1 MSSMDK
7 KLLKEFAMKSR
18 VSLTAL
24 VTAKLHAEHVT
35 EDLNWIQ
42 KGEIYQAEYVSKED
56 IRDKNNNII
65 QPAEKR
71 QTKPLSKVDK
81 ERYDNLRAAIKAE
94 GIKQIVEKAAYTWF
108 NRIVAIRYMELNEML
123 PQGKHNEWLG
133 IRVLSD
139 GNNEPDPEILKIS
152 NLRRVDLDL
161 PLNADDIIKL
171 PRDDQKFREVLF
183 AVVKKLGAVMPDVFN
198 GDTTSI
204 NFLLP
209 DNLLGS
215 GGFVNEILKL
225 PVECFDRVE
234 VIGWLYQYYNQAEKD
249 IAMKKKSAVEKDE
262 IPYVT
267 QIFTPDWIVKYMVEN
282 SLGCYWLEHGG
293 DKSLADNWKYLIK
306 SDQQTT
312 TTKTMPNIEDVTFI
326 DPCMGSGHILVYAF
340 EVFHQI
346 YRSLGY
352 APEQIPEKI
361 LTHNLYGLDIDD
373 RAKQLSILSAMLVAR
388 EHDKDIWS
396 KDITLNITSVAESNG
411 MSSLPDLLKGAS
423 KDTAEYLVDTFRDAK
438 EYGSILRVKPQN
450 YSDLQSQL
458 EELSPIEKP
467 LYYAKTKQLIHQADI
482 LSKKYTIAVTNPP
495 YMNKYDAKL
504 KAYIGANYPET
515 RSDMYSVFMEVLS
528 DHLVDGG
535 RMAMV
540 TPDSWMFLTG
550 QAKLRERLEN
560 EAHISS
566 MIHLGNGAFPDVVV
580 STTAFT
586 LVKGDSTSAGDYIRD
601 VAGNEKT
608 KHTAA
613 LAAIA
618 DPHHP
623 LRYRASNADFE
634 VFPGK
639 IIAYWASDALKQAFR
654 TGRRLRDIAPPQKGA
669 VMSGKD
675 EFLRLWWEIQED
687 KLSLNSQDRRDA
699 LMSGKKWFAY
709 DKAGDFR
716 KWYGNNDYVINWLDD
731 GRQYKANVL
740 KRYPYLKTPGF
751 VVQNEDNYFLPHLSY
766 GALSS
771 GSMSVR
777 YKNGFIHSG
786 VAPGI
791 FADPGGLSYLH
802 GILNSK
808 IINKIARIVSPTLN
822 FEIGQVATYP
832 IIQSSQYRDEVI
844 RLVEAN
850 RVLSKADWD
859 SFETSWDFE
868 GHPLLPANADSETKL
883 SDTYTIWESTAKSRW
898 NQLKQN
904 EERLNEIF
912 IEVYGMQGELTAEVE
927 DKYVSVRKADLTRE
941 ARSLLSYFV
950 GVIFGRYSLDKP
962 GLNFAGGEWGASTQG
977 DLVDED
983 NIVPIMDGEY
993 YTDDI
998 IKKLRDF
1005 LVAVYGEATLHANM
1019 DWLANA
1025 LGRKSTE
1032 NAEDTLR
1039 RYFVDDFFA
1048 DHFKVYGKRPI
1059 YWQLSSGKQNG
1070 FKALFYLH
1078 RYQPNLIATVRT
1090 QYLLNTQNIYTKRLA
1105 ELEAKTTLNNDE
1117 LRLKND
1123 LVAKL
1128 AEIKSYDAL
1137 IGVAASESIELDLD
1151 DGVKTN
1157 YPKLSHAAAGV
1168 KPGSEILEMKGVK
1181 L

>member
-1 MSSMDK
+1 MDK

-18 VSLTAL
+18 ESLTAL
-24 VTAKLHAEHVT
+24 VRAKLTAMHID
-35 EDLNWIQ
+35 EDIAWTQ
-42 KGEIYQAEYVSKED
+42 SGEVYQATIDSQ
-56 IRDKNNNII
+56 NIVLT
-65 QPAEKR
+65 ADEK
-71 QTKPLSKVDK
+71 Q
-81 ERYDNLRAAIKAE
+81 RYDSLRSAVKSE
-94 GIKQIVEKAAYTWF
+94 GVKTIVEKAAYTWF
-108 NRIVAIRYMELNEML
+108 NRIVAIRYMELNGML
-123 PQGKHNEWLG
+123 PQGRHNEWLG

-152 NLRRVDLDL
+152 NLRRADLDL
-161 PLNADDIIKL
+161 PLSADDIIKL

-183 AVVKKLGAVMPDVFN
+183 AIVKKLGAVMPDVFN

-282 SLGCYWLEHGG
+282 SLGRYWLEHGG
-293 DKSLADNWKYLIK
+293 DPQLADNWKYLIR
-306 SDQQTT
+306 SDQQTVA
-312 TTKTMPNIEDVTFI
+312 TKAMPNIEDVTFI

-340 EVFHQI
+340 EVFYQI

-361 LTHNLYGLDIDD
+361 LSHNIYGLDIDD

-423 KDTAEYLVDTFRDAK
+423 KDTAEYLLDTFRDAK
-438 EYGSILRVKPQN
+438 EYGSILRVKPQD
-450 YSDLQSQL
+450 YSDLQAQIDHL
-458 EELSPIEKP
+458 LP
-467 LYYAKTKQLIHQADI
+467 LDKLAYAAKTTQLIHQADI
-482 LSKKYTIAVTNPP
+482 LSRKYTIAVTNPP

-515 RSDMYSVFMEVLS
+515 KSDMYSVFMEVLS
-528 DHLVDGG
+528 DHLVGGG

-580 STTAFT
+580 STTTFT
-586 LVKGDSTSAGDYIRD
+586 LVKGDATSTGDYIRD

-608 KHTAA
+608 KHATA

-618 DPHHP
+618 DPRHP

-639 IIAYWASDALKQAFR
+639 IIAYWASDAVRRAFIIGTTLSPTYKPTQGLA
-654 TGRRLRDIAPPQKGA
+654 TGDNNR
-669 VMSGKD
+669 
-675 EFLRLWWEIQED
+675 FLRLWSEVASD
-687 KLSLNSQDRRDA
+687 KLYLDAPDASSASL
-699 LMSGKKWFAY
+699 SGRMWFPY
-709 DKAGDFR
+709 NKGGEFR
-716 KWYGNNDYVINWLDD
+716 KWYGNND
-731 GRQYKANVL
+731 
-740 KRYPYLKTPGF
+740 F
-751 VVQNEDNYFLPHLSY
+751 VVNWHRDGYEIKHITKNGKIASRAQNTQYYFQPSITWSKI
-766 GALSS
+766 SS
-771 GSMSVR
+771 GSIAFR
-777 YKNGFIHSG
+777 YKPAGHIFD
-786 VAPGI
+786 VAGTSI
-791 FADPGGLSYLH
+791 FADNVDDLTYLQGVLNSNVILKISSYL
-802 GILNSK
+802 
-808 IINKIARIVSPTLN
+808 SPTLN
-822 FEIGQVATYP
+822 FEVGQIATYP
-832 IIQSSQYRDEVI
+832 IIQSPQYRDEVI
-844 RLVEAN
+844 RLVQEN
-850 RVLSKADWD
+850 RALSKSDWD

-868 GHPLLPANADSETKL
+868 RHPLLPANANSETKL
-883 SDTYTIWESTAKSRW
+883 SDTYTNWESVAESRW
-898 NQLKQN
+898 NQLKAN

-912 IEVYGMQGELTAEVE
+912 IEVYGMQGELTPEVE
-927 DKYVSVRKADLTRE
+927 DKYVSVRKADLARE

-950 GVIFGRYSLDKP
+950 GVIFGRYSLDRP

-977 DLVDED
+977 NLVDED

-998 IKKLRDF
+998 VKKLRDF
-1005 LVAVYGEATLHANM
+1005 LVTVYGEAALHANM
-1019 DWLANA
+1019 DWLADA
-1025 LGRKSTE
+1025 LGRKSHE

-1078 RYQPNLIATVRT
+1078 RYQPNLVATVRT
-1090 QYLLNTQNIYTKRLA
+1090 QYLLNTQNIYVKRLA
-1105 ELEAKTTLNNDE
+1105 ELETKTTLNNDE

-1157 YPKLSHAAAGV
+1157 YPKLSHAAADV

>member
-1 MSSMDK
+1 MDK
-7 KLLKEFAMKSR
+7 KLLKDFAMKSR
-18 VSLTAL
+18 ETLTAL
-24 VTAKLHAEHVT
+24 VAAKLHAMHVT
-35 EDLNWIQ
+35 EDIAWVQ
-42 KGEIYQAEYVSKED
+42 KGEVYQAIIDGRNVTLYPS
-56 IRDKNNNII
+56 DK
-65 QPAEKR
+65 A
-71 QTKPLSKVDK
+71 
-81 ERYDNLRAAIKAE
+81 RYDNLRAAVKSE
-94 GIKQIVEKAAYTWF
+94 GIKQVIEKAAYTWF
-108 NRIVAIRYMELNEML
+108 NRIVAIRYMELREML

-152 NLRRVDLDL
+152 NLRRADLDL
-161 PLNADDIIKL
+161 PLNADEIIKL

-198 GDTTSI
+198 GDTSSI

-209 DNLLGS
+209 DNLLGN

-282 SLGCYWLEHGG
+282 SLGRYWLEHGG
-293 DKSLADNWKYLIK
+293 NPQLADNWKYLIR
-306 SDQQTT
+306 SDQQTVA
-312 TTKTMPNIEDVTFI
+312 TKTMPNIEDVTFI

-340 EVFHQI
+340 EVFYQI

-361 LTHNLYGLDIDD
+361 LAHNIYGLDIDD

-423 KDTAEYLVDTFRDAK
+423 KDTAKYLLDTFRDAK
-438 EYGSILRVKPQN
+438 EYGSILRVKSQD
-450 YSDLQSQL
+450 YSDLQAQIDDL
-458 EELSPIEKP
+458 PP
-467 LYYAKTKQLIHQADI
+467 LDKLAYAAKTKQLIHQADI

-495 YMNKYDAKL
+495 YLANGKFDKKL
-504 KAYIGANYPET
+504 KVYANNMYPESK
-515 RSDMYSVFMEVLS
+515 SDLYSIFMELCLNFIQ
-528 DHLVDGG
+528 DDGYVS
-535 RMAMV
+535 MINMQ
-540 TPDSWMFLTG
+540 SWMFLTG
-550 QAKLRERLEN
+550 QEKLRGFLQAN
-560 EAHISS
+560 SS
-566 MIHLGNGAFPDVVV
+566 ILNMVHLGPGAFPEMSGDVLQ
-580 STTAFT
+580 TTMFT
-586 LVKGDSTSAGDYIRD
+586 LRKGETNLTGDYIRAIESRD
-601 VAGNEKT
+601 SYEKERLT
-608 KHTAA
+608 
-613 LAAIA
+613 LAAIS

-639 IIAYWASDALKQAFR
+639 IIAYWASEAVRRAFISGVSV
-654 TGRRLRDIAPPQKGA
+654 TDILNPAQGLSTADNDK
-669 VMSGKD
+669 
-675 EFLRLWWEIQED
+675 FLRLWHEVSNLDFNI
-687 KLSLNSQDRRDA
+687 DA
-699 LMSGKKWFAY
+699 GSTSEAELSGKKWFPHN
-709 DKAGDFR
+709 KGGGFR
-716 KWYGNNDYVINWLDD
+716 KWYGNNDYVVNWQKN
-731 GRQYKANVL
+731 GYEIKQYKGAAVRNP
-740 KRYPYLKTPGF
+740 KFYFKPAITWSIISSGDIAFRYKPAGHIFNMAGASIYGD
-751 VVQNEDNYFLPHLSY
+751 ESELSY
-766 GALSS
+766 AQ
-771 GSMSVR
+771 
-777 YKNGFIHSG
+777 
-786 VAPGI
+786 A
-791 FADPGGLSYLH
+791 
-802 GILNSK
+802 ILNSK
-808 IINKIARIVSPTLN
+808 PMLAISKMISPTLN
-822 FEIGQVATYP
+822 NNIGEVSLYP
-832 IIQSSQYRDEVI
+832 IIQSPRYRDEVI
-844 RLVEAN
+844 RLVEEC
-850 RVLSKADWD
+850 RELSKADWD
-859 SFETSWDFE
+859 AFETSWDFE
-868 GHPLLPANADSETKL
+868 RHPLLPANANSETKL
-883 SDTYTIWESTAKSRW
+883 SDTYTNWESVAESRW
-898 NQLKQN
+898 NQLKAN

-912 IEVYGMQGELTAEVE
+912 IEVYGMQGELTPEVE
-927 DKYVSVRKADLTRE
+927 DKYVSVRKADQSRE

-962 GLNFAGGEWGASTQG
+962 GLNFAGGEWNASAQG
-977 DLVDED
+977 KLVDED

-993 YTDDI
+993 YTDDVV
-998 IKKLRDF
+998 KKLRDF

-1078 RYQPNLIATVRT
+1078 RYQPNLVATVRT

>member
-1 MSSMDK
+1 MDK
-7 KLLKEFAMKSR
+7 KLLKDFAMKSR
-18 VSLTAL
+18 ETLTAL
-24 VTAKLHAEHVT
+24 VAAKLQAMHVT
-35 EDLNWIQ
+35 EDIAWVQ
-42 KGEIYQAEYVSKED
+42 KGEVYQAIIDGRNVTLYPS
-56 IRDKNNNII
+56 DK
-65 QPAEKR
+65 
-71 QTKPLSKVDK
+71 D
-81 ERYDNLRAAIKAE
+81 RYDKLRAAVKAE
-94 GIKQIVEKAAYTWF
+94 GIKQITEKAAYTWF
-108 NRIVAIRYMELNEML
+108 NRIVAIRYMELREML

-152 NLRRVDLDL
+152 NLRRADLDL

-282 SLGCYWLEHGG
+282 SLGRYWLEHGG
-293 DKSLADNWKYLIK
+293 DPKLADNWKYLIK
-306 SDQQTT
+306 SDQQVT

-340 EVFHQI
+340 EVFYQI

-361 LTHNLYGLDIDD
+361 LSHNIYGLDIDD

-388 EHDKDIWS
+388 EYDKDIFS
-396 KDITLNITSVAESNG
+396 KDIQLNITSVAESNG

-423 KDTAEYLVDTFRDAK
+423 KDTAEYLLDAFRDAK
-438 EYGSILRVKPQN
+438 EYGSILRVKSQN
-450 YSDLQSQL
+450 YTDLQSQL

-515 RSDMYSVFMEVLS
+515 KSDMYSVFMEVLS
-528 DHLVDGG
+528 DHLVSGG

-540 TPDSWMFLTG
+540 TPDSWMSLTG

-586 LVKGDSTSAGDYIRD
+586 LVKGDAISIGDYIRD
-601 VAGNEKT
+601 VTGNEKT
-608 KHTAA
+608 KYATA
-613 LAAIA
+613 LAAID

-639 IIAYWASDALKQAFR
+639 IIAYWASEAVRKAFVI
-654 TGRRLRDIAPPQKGA
+654 GVNLRGSAWEPRQGA
-669 VMSGKD
+669 ATSD
-675 EFLRLWWEIQED
+675 NNRFLRLWYEVNST
-687 KLSLNSQDRRDA
+687 KTNLNAESAIEATQSA
-699 LMSGKKWFAY
+699 KKWFPY
-709 DKAGDFR
+709 NKGGEFR
-716 KWYGNNDYVINWLDD
+716 KWYGNNDFLINYEND
-731 GRQYKANVL
+731 GEELKGYAKSLYKSATRTI
-740 KRYPYLKTPGF
+740 KSIS
-751 VVQNEDNYFLPHLSY
+751 EYFKPSITWSKI
-766 GALSS
+766 SS
-771 GSMSVR
+771 GSIAFR
-777 YKNGFIHSG
+777 YKPAGHIFD
-786 VAPGI
+786 VAGTSI
-791 FADPGGLSYLH
+791 FADDAQDLKYLQGVLNSSVILKISSYL
-802 GILNSK
+802 
-808 IINKIARIVSPTLN
+808 SPTLN
-822 FEIGQVATYP
+822 FEVGQIATYP
-832 IIQSSQYRDEVI
+832 IIQSPQYRDEVI
-844 RLVEAN
+844 RLVEEC
-850 RVLSKADWD
+850 RELSKADWD
-859 SFETSWDFE
+859 AFETSWDFE
-868 GHPLLPANADSETKL
+868 RHPLLPTSGETKL
-883 SDTYTIWESTAKSRW
+883 SDMYAVWESTAEDRW
-898 NQLKQN
+898 SQLKAN

-912 IEVYGMQGELTAEVE
+912 IEVYGMQGELTPEVE
-927 DKYVSVRKADLTRE
+927 DKYVSVRKADQSRE

-950 GVIFGRYSLDKP
+950 GVIFGRYSLDSL
-962 GLNFAGGEWGASTQG
+962 GLNFAGGEWDASAQG
-977 DLVDED
+977 KLVDED

-998 IKKLRDF
+998 VKKLRDF

-1025 LGRKSTE
+1025 LGRKSHE

-1078 RYQPNLIATVRT
+1078 RYQPNLVATVRT

-1137 IGVAASESIELDLD
+1137 IGVAASEAIELDLD

-1168 KPGSEILEMKGVK
+1168 KPGSEILETKGVK

>member
-1 MSSMDK
+1 MSSMNK
-7 KLLKEFAMKSR
+7 KLLKDFAMKSR
-18 VSLTAL
+18 ETLTAL
-24 VTAKLHAEHVT
+24 VAAKLQAMHVT
-35 EDLNWIQ
+35 EDIAWVQ
-42 KGEIYQAEYVSKED
+42 KGEVYQAVIDGRNITLYPS
-56 IRDKNNNII
+56 DK
-65 QPAEKR
+65 
-71 QTKPLSKVDK
+71 D
-81 ERYDNLRAAIKAE
+81 RYDNLRAAVKAE
-94 GIKQIVEKAAYTWF
+94 GIKQITEKAAYTWF

-139 GNNEPDPEILKIS
+139 SNDEADPEILKIS
-152 NLRRVDLDL
+152 NLRRSDLDL
-161 PLNADDIIKL
+161 PLDVDALLKL
-171 PRDDQKFREVLF
+171 PRDDEKFREVLF

-198 GDTTSI
+198 GDTTAV

-282 SLGCYWLEHGG
+282 SLGRYWLEHGG
-293 DKSLADNWKYLIK
+293 DQSLADNWKYLIT
-306 SDQQTT
+306 SDQQTAA
-312 TTKTMPNIEDVTFI
+312 TKTMPNIEDVTFI

-340 EVFHQI
+340 EVFYQI

-361 LTHNLYGLDIDD
+361 LTHNIYGLDIDD

-388 EHDKDIWS
+388 TRDKDIWT
-396 KDITLNITSVAESNG
+396 KDIQLNITSVGESNG
-411 MSSLPDLLKGAS
+411 MGSLPDLLKGAS
-423 KDTAEYLVDTFRDAK
+423 RDAAEYLLDTFRDAK

-450 YSDLQSQL
+450 YTDLQTQL
-458 EELSPIEKP
+458 GNLAP
-467 LYYAKTKQLIHQADI
+467 LDRALYRAKTTQLVHQAEI

-504 KAYIGANYPET
+504 KAYVVTNYPET
-515 RSDMYSVFMEVLS
+515 KSDMYSVFMEVLN
-528 DHLVDGG
+528 DRIGDGG

-550 QAKLRERLEN
+550 QVKLRERLEQ

-580 STTAFT
+580 STTTFT
-586 LVKGDSTSAGDYIRD
+586 LVKGDATSTGDYIRD

-608 KHTAA
+608 KHTTA

-639 IIAYWASDALKQAFR
+639 IIAYWASEAVRHALQVGIPISDQFSPAQGLI
-654 TGRRLRDIAPPQKGA
+654 TGNNDL
-669 VMSGKD
+669 
-675 EFLRLWWEIQED
+675 FLRLWHEVPSNTFY
-687 KLSLNSQDRRDA
+687 KDA
-699 LMSGKKWFAY
+699 SDAPTAAASGMKWFPHN
-709 DKAGDFR
+709 KGGDYR
-716 KWYGNNDYVINWLDD
+716 KWAGNDDCVVNWARD
-731 GRQYKANVL
+731 GYDIKHYIKNGKLASR
-740 KRYPYLKTPGF
+740 P
-751 VVQNEDNYFLPHLSY
+751 QNTQFYFKPTVTWSKV
-766 GALSS
+766 SS
-771 GSMSVR
+771 GAINFR
-777 YKNGFIHSG
+777 YKPAGNVFNNAGGS
-786 VAPGI
+786 I
-791 FADPGGLSYLH
+791 FADDLDDLTFLH
-802 GILNSK
+802 GALNSNAILK
-808 IINKIARIVSPTLN
+808 ISSFLSPTLN
-822 FEIGQVATYP
+822 FEVGQIATYP
-832 IIQSSQYRDEVI
+832 IIQSPQYRDEVI

-850 RVLSKADWD
+850 RALSKADWD
-859 SFETSWDFE
+859 AFETSWDYE
-868 GHPLLPANADSETKL
+868 RHPLLPTSGETKL
-883 SDTYTIWESTAKSRW
+883 SDTYAVWESTASDRW
-898 NQLKQN
+898 SQLKAN

-912 IEVYGMQGELTAEVE
+912 IEIYGMQGELTPEVE
-927 DKYVSVRKADLTRE
+927 DKYVSVRKADQSRE

-962 GLNFAGGEWGASTQG
+962 GLNFAGGEWSASAQG
-977 DLVDED
+977 DLVDAD

-998 IKKLRDF
+998 VKQLRDF
-1005 LVAVYGEATLHANM
+1005 LTAVYGETSLHANM
-1019 DWLANA
+1019 DWLADA
-1025 LGRKSTE
+1025 LGRKSHE

-1059 YWQLSSGKQNG
+1059 YWLLSSGRANG

-1078 RYQPNLIATVRT
+1078 RYQPNLVATVRT

-1137 IGVAASESIELDLD
+1137 IGVAASEAVELDLD
-1151 DGVKTN
+1151 DGVKVN
-1157 YPKLSHAAAGV
+1157 YPKLSHAAANV
-1168 KPGSEILEMKGVK
+1168 QPGSEILEMKGIK

>member
-1 MSSMDK
+1 MDK

-18 VSLTAL
+18 ETLTAL
-24 VTAKLHAEHVT
+24 VRAKLDAHHIT
-35 EDLNWIQ
+35 EDVAWTQ
-42 KGEIYQAEYVSKED
+42 TGELYKAVID
-56 IRDKNNNII
+56 DRNIVLT
-65 QPAEKR
+65 ADEKH
-71 QTKPLSKVDK
+71 
-81 ERYDNLRAAIKAE
+81 RYDDLKAAVKAE
-94 GIKQIVEKAAYTWF
+94 GVKAIVEKAAYTWF

-139 GNNEPDPEILKIS
+139 SNNEPDPETLKIS
-152 NLRRVDLDL
+152 NLRRADLDL

-209 DNLLGS
+209 DNLLGN

-282 SLGCYWLEHGG
+282 SLGRYWLEHGG
-293 DKSLADNWKYLIK
+293 DPKLADNWKYLIK

-312 TTKTMPNIEDVTFI
+312 TTKTMPDIEDVTFI

-340 EVFHQI
+340 EVFYQI

-361 LTHNLYGLDIDD
+361 LAHNIYGLDIDD

-423 KDTAEYLVDTFRDAK
+423 KDTAKYLLDTFRDAK
-438 EYGSILRVKPQN
+438 EYGSILRVKSQDYTN
-450 YSDLQSQL
+450 LRSQL

-495 YMNKYDAKL
+495 YMNKYDTKL

-515 RSDMYSVFMEVLS
+515 KSDMYSVFMEVLS
-528 DHLVDGG
+528 DHIDEGG

-580 STTAFT
+580 STTTFT
-586 LVKGDSTSAGDYIRD
+586 LVKGDATSTGDYIRD
-601 VAGNEKT
+601 VAGNEKS
-608 KHTAA
+608 KHATA

-639 IIAYWASDALKQAFR
+639 IIAYWASEALGSVFHKSKELN
-654 TGRRLRDIAPPQKGA
+654 GIAPTRKGSDFE
-669 VMSGKD
+669 VEK
-675 EFLRLWWEIQED
+675 FLRLWWEVSQKASKYDCDSISSSV
-687 KLSLNSQDRRDA
+687 LSA
-699 LMSGKKWFAY
+699 KKWFPCN
-709 DKAGDFR
+709 KGGSFR
-716 KWYGNNDYVINWLDD
+716 KWYGNNDYIVNWQND
-731 GRQYKANVL
+731 GQEVRSTGASI
-740 KRYPYLKTPGF
+740 RSRS
-751 VVQNEDNYFLPHLSY
+751 NYFKPTVTWSNI
-766 GALSS
+766 SS
-771 GSMSVR
+771 GRIAFR
-777 YKNGFIHSG
+777 YKPAGHICNAAG
-786 VAPGI
+786 AGI
-791 FADPGGLSYLH
+791 FADEEELSYLQ
-802 GILNSK
+802 GALNSEV
-808 IINKIARIVSPTLN
+808 INEIAEFISPTLN
-822 FEIGQVATYP
+822 YNTGQVATYP
-832 IIQSSQYRDEVI
+832 IIQSSKHRDEVI
-844 RLVEAN
+844 RLVETN
-850 RVLSKADWD
+850 RELSKSDWD
-859 SFETSWDFE
+859 SFETSWDFQL
-868 GHPLLPANADSETKL
+868 HPLMPADANSETKL
-883 SDTYTIWESTAKSRW
+883 SDTYANWESTAESRW

-912 IEVYGMQGELTAEVE
+912 IEVYGMQNELTPEVE
-927 DKYVSVRKADLTRE
+927 NKYVSVRKASQSRE

-962 GLNFAGGEWGASTQG
+962 GLDFAGGEWDASAQG
-977 DLVDED
+977 KLVDED

-998 IKKLRDF
+998 VKKLRDF

-1025 LGRKSTE
+1025 LGRKSHE
-1032 NAEDTLR
+1032 NAEDTIR

-1090 QYLLNTQNIYTKRLA
+1090 QYLLRTQDVYAKRLA
-1105 ELEAKTTLNNDE
+1105 ELETKSTLNNDE

>member
-1 MSSMDK
+1 MDK
-7 KLLKEFAMKSR
+7 KLLKDFAMKSR
-18 VSLTAL
+18 ETLTAL
-24 VTAKLHAEHVT
+24 VTAKLHAMHAT
-35 EDLNWIQ
+35 EDIAWVQ
-42 KGEIYQAEYVSKED
+42 KGEVYQAVIDGRNITLYPS
-56 IRDKNNNII
+56 DK
-65 QPAEKR
+65 
-71 QTKPLSKVDK
+71 V
-81 ERYDNLRAAIKAE
+81 RYDNLRAAVKAE
-94 GIKQIVEKAAYTWF
+94 GIKQVTEKAAYTWF
-108 NRIVAIRYMELNEML
+108 NRIVAIRYMELREML
-123 PQGKHNEWLG
+123 PQGKHDEWLG

-139 GNNEPDPEILKIS
+139 SNNEADPEILKIS
-152 NLRRVDLDL
+152 NLRRADLDL
-161 PLNADDIIKL
+161 PLSADDIIKL

-183 AVVKKLGAVMPDVFN
+183 AVVKKLGTVMPDVFN

-282 SLGCYWLEHGG
+282 SLGRYWLEHGG
-293 DKSLADNWKYLIK
+293 DPKLADNWKYLIK
-306 SDQQTT
+306 SEQQTAA
-312 TTKTMPNIEDVTFI
+312 TKAMPNIEQVTFI

-340 EVFHQI
+340 EVFYQI

-361 LTHNLYGLDIDD
+361 LTHNIYGLDIDD

-423 KDTAEYLVDTFRDAK
+423 KDTAEYLLDTFKDAK
-438 EYGSILRVKPQN
+438 EYGSILRVKSQD
-450 YSDLQSQL
+450 YSDLQIQL
-458 EELSPIEKP
+458 DDLPP
-467 LYYAKTKQLIHQADI
+467 LDKALYHAKAIQLIHQANI

-495 YMNKYDAKL
+495 YLVNGKFDKKL
-504 KAYIGANYPET
+504 KVYANNMYPESK
-515 RSDMYSVFMEVLS
+515 SDLYSIFMELCLNFIQ
-528 DHLVDGG
+528 DDGYVS
-535 RMAMV
+535 MINMQ
-540 TPDSWMFLTG
+540 SWMFLTG
-550 QAKLRERLEN
+550 QEKLRNFLQAN
-560 EAHISS
+560 SS
-566 MIHLGNGAFPDVVV
+566 ILNMVHLGPGAFPEMSGDVLQ
-580 STTAFT
+580 TTMFT
-586 LVKGDSTSAGDYIRD
+586 LRKGETSLTGDYIRAIESRD
-601 VAGNEKT
+601 SYEKERLT
-608 KHTAA
+608 

-639 IIAYWASDALKQAFR
+639 IIAYWASEAMREAFTKGLR
-654 TGRRLRDIAPPQKGA
+654 LDPNYAHTNTGIMTGDNGRF
-669 VMSGKD
+669 V
-675 EFLRLWWEIQED
+675 RLWWEISTV
-687 KLSLNSQDRRDA
+687 KFMTDA
-699 LMSGKKWFAY
+699 SDADSAQVSHKKWFPY
-709 DKAGDFR
+709 NKGGEFR
-716 KWYGNNDYVINWLDD
+716 KWYGNNDYIVNWQND
-731 GRQYKANVL
+731 GMEIFSRVDGE
-740 KRYPYLKTPGF
+740 KRVSQNIPREYRFTPSLTWSK
-751 VVQNEDNYFLPHLSY
+751 V
-766 GALSS
+766 SS
-771 GSMSVR
+771 GSVAFR
-777 YKNGFIHSG
+777 YKQNGHLFDIAGASM
-786 VAPGI
+786 
-791 FADPGGLSYLH
+791 FADNESLLYLH
-802 GILNSK
+802 GILNSS
-808 IINKIARIVSPTLN
+808 IIGKFASIMSPTLN
-822 FEIGQVATYP
+822 FESGQIGSYP
-832 IIQSSQYRDEVI
+832 IIQSPEYRDEVI

-850 RVLSKADWD
+850 RELSKADWD
-859 SFETSWDFE
+859 AFETSWDFE
-868 GHPLLPANADSETKL
+868 RHPLLPTNGETKL
-883 SDTYTIWESTAKSRW
+883 SDTYANWESTAESRW
-898 NQLKQN
+898 NKLKAN

-912 IEVYGMQGELTAEVE
+912 IEVYGMQDELTPEVE
-927 DKYVSVRKADLTRE
+927 DKYVSVRKADITRE

-950 GVIFGRYSLDKP
+950 GVIFGRYSLGKP
-962 GLNFAGGEWGASTQG
+962 GLNFAGGEWNASAQSS
-977 DLVDED
+977 LVDED

-993 YTDDI
+993 YLDDI

-1005 LVAVYGEATLHANM
+1005 LVTVYGEASLHSNM

-1039 RYFVDDFFA
+1039 RYFTDDFFA

-1078 RYQPNLIATVRT
+1078 RYQPNLVATVRT
-1090 QYLLNTQNIYTKRLA
+1090 QYLLNTQNIYAKRLA

-1137 IGVAASESIELDLD
+1137 IGVAASKAIELDLD
-1151 DGVKTN
+1151 AGVKEN

>member
-1 MSSMDK
+1 
-7 KLLKEFAMKSR
+7 MKSR

-152 NLRRVDLDL
+152 NLRRADLDL

-282 SLGCYWLEHGG
+282 SLGRYWLEHGG
-293 DKSLADNWKYLIK
+293 DPQLADNWKYLIR
-306 SDQQTT
+306 SNQQTVA
-312 TTKTMPNIEDVTFI
+312 TKAMPNIEDVTFI

-340 EVFHQI
+340 EVFYQI

-361 LTHNLYGLDIDD
+361 LAHNIYGLDIDD

-423 KDTAEYLVDTFRDAK
+423 KDTAEYLLDTFRDAK
-438 EYGSILRVKPQN
+438 EYGSILRVKSQN
-450 YSDLQSQL
+450 YTDLQIQL

-515 RSDMYSVFMEVLS
+515 KSDMYSVFMEVLS
-528 DHLVDGG
+528 DHLVGGG

-550 QAKLRERLEN
+550 QSKLRERLEN

-580 STTAFT
+580 STTTFT
-586 LVKGDSTSAGDYIRD
+586 LVKGDATSTGDYFRD

-608 KHTAA
+608 KHATA

-618 DPHHP
+618 DPRHP

-639 IIAYWASDALKQAFR
+639 IIAYWASEAVKRAFISGFSMTDKGFNFKMGIS
-654 TGRRLRDIAPPQKGA
+654 TGDNDQFI
-669 VMSGKD
+669 
-675 EFLRLWWEIQED
+675 RLWAEVSSTNSKLVSSSQQEAKASD
-687 KLSLNSQDRRDA
+687 
-699 LMSGKKWFAY
+699 MKWFPY
-709 DKAGDFR
+709 NKGGSFR
-716 KWYGNNDYVINWLDD
+716 KWYGNNDYVVNWHNEARDMKSYAGSIL
-731 GRQYKANVL
+731 RNTQYQLMESLTWSKV
-740 KRYPYLKTPGF
+740 
-751 VVQNEDNYFLPHLSY
+751 
-766 GALSS
+766 SS
-771 GSMSVR
+771 GSIAFR
-777 YKNGFIHSG
+777 YKPAGHVFD
-786 VAPGI
+786 VAGTSI
-791 FADPGGLSYLH
+791 FADNQEDLQYLQGVLNSNVILKISSYL
-802 GILNSK
+802 
-808 IINKIARIVSPTLN
+808 SPTLN
-822 FEIGQVATYP
+822 FEVGQVATYP
-832 IIQSSQYRDEVI
+832 IIQSPQHRDEVI

-850 RVLSKADWD
+850 RALSKADWD

-868 GHPLLPANADSETKL
+868 RHPLLPANANSETKL
-883 SDTYTIWESTAKSRW
+883 SDTYTNWESVAESRW
-898 NQLKQN
+898 NQLKAN

-912 IEVYGMQGELTAEVE
+912 IEVYGMQGELTPEVE
-927 DKYVSVRKADLTRE
+927 DKYVSVRKADQSRE

-962 GLNFAGGEWGASTQG
+962 GLNFAGGGWNAGAQSE
-977 DLVDED
+977 LVDKD

-993 YTDDI
+993 YTDDVV
-998 IKKLRDF
+998 KKLRDF

-1025 LGRKSTE
+1025 LERKSTE

-1078 RYQPNLIATVRT
+1078 RYQPNLVATVRT
-1090 QYLLNTQNIYTKRLA
+1090 QYLLNTQNIYAKRLA

-1168 KPGSEILEMKGVK
+1168 KPGSEILETKGVK

>member
-7 KLLKEFAMKSR
+7 KLLKDFAMKSR
-18 VSLTAL
+18 ETLTAL
-24 VTAKLHAEHVT
+24 VTAKLHAMHAT
-35 EDLNWIQ
+35 EDIAWVQ
-42 KGEIYQAEYVSKED
+42 KGEVYQAVIDGRNITLYPS
-56 IRDKNNNII
+56 DK
-65 QPAEKR
+65 
-71 QTKPLSKVDK
+71 V
-81 ERYDNLRAAIKAE
+81 RYDNLRAAVKAE
-94 GIKQIVEKAAYTWF
+94 GIKQVTEKAAYTWF
-108 NRIVAIRYMELNEML
+108 NRIVAIRYMELREML

-152 NLRRVDLDL
+152 NLRRADLDL

-282 SLGCYWLEHGG
+282 SLGRYWLEHGG
-293 DKSLADNWKYLIK
+293 DPKLVDNWKYLIR
-306 SDQQTT
+306 SDQQTVA
-312 TTKTMPNIEDVTFI
+312 TKTTPNIEDVTFI

-340 EVFHQI
+340 EVFYQI

-361 LTHNLYGLDIDD
+361 LSHNIYGLDIDD

-388 EHDKDIWS
+388 EYDKDIWS
-396 KDITLNITSVAESNG
+396 KQVQLNITSVVESNG
-411 MSSLPDLLKGAS
+411 LGSLPSLLKGAS
-423 KDTAEYLVDTFRDAK
+423 KDTAEYLLDTFRDAK
-438 EYGSILRVKPQN
+438 EYGSILRVKSQN
-450 YSDLQSQL
+450 YTDLQSQL

-495 YMNKYDAKL
+495 YLANGKFDKKL
-504 KAYIGANYPET
+504 KVYANNMYPESK
-515 RSDMYSVFMEVLS
+515 SDLYSIFMELCLNFIQ
-528 DHLVDGG
+528 DDGYVS
-535 RMAMV
+535 MINMQ
-540 TPDSWMFLTG
+540 SWMFLTG
-550 QAKLRERLEN
+550 QEKLRGFLQAN
-560 EAHISS
+560 SS
-566 MIHLGNGAFPDVVV
+566 ILNMVHLGPGAFPEMSGDVLQ
-580 STTAFT
+580 TTMFT
-586 LVKGDSTSAGDYIRD
+586 LRKGETNLTGDYIRAIESRD
-601 VAGNEKT
+601 SYEKERLT
-608 KHTAA
+608 

-639 IIAYWASDALKQAFR
+639 IIAYWASEAVRHALQVGIPISDQFSPAQGLI
-654 TGRRLRDIAPPQKGA
+654 TGNNDL
-669 VMSGKD
+669 
-675 EFLRLWWEIQED
+675 FLRLWHEVPSNTFY
-687 KLSLNSQDRRDA
+687 KDA
-699 LMSGKKWFAY
+699 SDAPTAAASGMKWFPHN
-709 DKAGDFR
+709 KGGDYR
-716 KWYGNNDYVINWLDD
+716 KWAGNDDCVVNWARD
-731 GRQYKANVL
+731 GYDIKHYIKNGKLASR
-740 KRYPYLKTPGF
+740 P
-751 VVQNEDNYFLPHLSY
+751 QNTQFYFKPTVTWSKV
-766 GALSS
+766 SS
-771 GSMSVR
+771 GAINFR
-777 YKNGFIHSG
+777 YKPAGNVFNNAGGS
-786 VAPGI
+786 I
-791 FADPGGLSYLH
+791 FADDLDDLTFLH
-802 GILNSK
+802 GALNSNAILK
-808 IINKIARIVSPTLN
+808 ISSFLSPTLN
-822 FEIGQVATYP
+822 FEVGQIATYP
-832 IIQSSQYRDEVI
+832 IIQSPQYRDEVI

-850 RVLSKADWD
+850 RALSKADWD
-859 SFETSWDFE
+859 AFETSWDYE
-868 GHPLLPANADSETKL
+868 RHPLLPTSGETKL
-883 SDTYTIWESTAKSRW
+883 SDTYAVWESTASDRW
-898 NQLKQN
+898 SQLKAN

-912 IEVYGMQGELTAEVE
+912 IEIYGMQGELTPEVE
-927 DKYVSVRKADLTRE
+927 DKYVSVRKADQSRE

-962 GLNFAGGEWGASTQG
+962 GLNFAGGEWSASAQG
-977 DLVDED
+977 DLVDAD

-998 IKKLRDF
+998 VKQLRDF
-1005 LVAVYGEATLHANM
+1005 LTAVYGEASLHANM
-1019 DWLANA
+1019 DWLADA
-1025 LGRKSTE
+1025 LGRKSHE

-1059 YWQLSSGKQNG
+1059 YWLLSSGRANG

-1078 RYQPNLIATVRT
+1078 RYQPNLVATVRT

-1137 IGVAASESIELDLD
+1137 IGVAASEAVELDLD
-1151 DGVKTN
+1151 DGVKVN
-1157 YPKLSHAAAGV
+1157 YPKLSHAAANV
-1168 KPGSEILEMKGVK
+1168 QPGSEILEMKGIK

>member
-7 KLLKEFAMKSR
+7 KLLKDFAMKSR
-18 VSLTAL
+18 ETLTAL
-24 VTAKLHAEHVT
+24 VTAKLHAMHAT
-35 EDLNWIQ
+35 EDIAWVQ
-42 KGEIYQAEYVSKED
+42 KGEVYQAIIDGRNVTLYPS
-56 IRDKNNNII
+56 DK
-65 QPAEKR
+65 A
-71 QTKPLSKVDK
+71 
-81 ERYDNLRAAIKAE
+81 RYDNLRAAVKAE
-94 GIKQIVEKAAYTWF
+94 GIKQVTEKAAYTWF

-152 NLRRVDLDL
+152 NLRRADLDL
-161 PLNADDIIKL
+161 PLSADDIIKL

-183 AVVKKLGAVMPDVFN
+183 AVVKKLGVVMPDVFN

-267 QIFTPDWIVKYMVEN
+267 QIFTPDWIVKYMVQN
-282 SLGCYWLEHGG
+282 SLGRYWLEHGG

-306 SDQQTT
+306 SGQQTT
-312 TTKTMPNIEDVTFI
+312 TTKTMPNIEEVTFI

-340 EVFHQI
+340 EVFYQI

-361 LTHNLYGLDIDD
+361 LKHNIYGLDIDD

-388 EHDKDIWS
+388 EHDKDVFNKNIQ
-396 KDITLNITSVAESNG
+396 LNITSVAETNG
-411 MSSLPDLLKGAS
+411 MGSLPDLLKGAS
-423 KDTAEYLVDTFRDAK
+423 KDAAEYLLDTFRDAK
-438 EYGSILRVKPQN
+438 EYGSILRVKPQD
-450 YSDLQSQL
+450 YSDLQTQL
-458 EELSPIEKP
+458 DDLPPLDKA
-467 LYYAKTKQLIHQADI
+467 LYYAKTSQLIHQADI

-495 YMNKYDAKL
+495 YLANGKFDKKL
-504 KAYIGANYPET
+504 KVYANNMYPESK
-515 RSDMYSVFMEVLS
+515 SDLYSIFMELC
-528 DHLVDGG
+528 LNFIQNDGYVS
-535 RMAMV
+535 MINMQ
-540 TPDSWMFLTG
+540 SWMFLTG
-550 QAKLRERLEN
+550 QEKLRNFLQAN
-560 EAHISS
+560 SS
-566 MIHLGNGAFPDVVV
+566 ILNMVHLGPGAFPEMSGDVLQ
-580 STTAFT
+580 TTMFT
-586 LVKGDSTSAGDYIRD
+586 LRKSETNLTGDYIRAIESRD
-601 VAGNEKT
+601 SYEKERLT
-608 KHTAA
+608 

-623 LRYRASNADFE
+623 HRYRASNADFE
-634 VFPGK
+634 IFPGK
-639 IIAYWASDALKQAFR
+639 IIAYWASEAIKQAFIN
-654 TGRRLRDIAPPQKGA
+654 GEPIASDKI
-669 VMSGKD
+669 
-675 EFLRLWWEIQED
+675 FLRQGMATGDNDRFTRMWHEVIENKISYAAASISD
-687 KLSLNSQDRRDA
+687 ALNSG
-699 LMSGKKWFAY
+699 MKWFPFNKGGTY
-709 DKAGDFR
+709 R
-716 KWYGNNDYVINWLDD
+716 RWYGNNDLVIAFD
-731 GRQYKANVL
+731 K
-740 KRYPYLKTPGF
+740 K
-751 VVQNEDNYFLPHLSY
+751 NYE
-766 GALSS
+766 ALCNMGNHVPSRPFQFQPSLTWSKITSS
-771 GSMSVR
+771 AIAFR
-777 YKNGFIHSG
+777 YKELGTTFSDAGMSIFGDEEELKYIQG
-786 VAPGI
+786 V
-791 FADPGGLSYLH
+791 
-802 GILNSK
+802 LNTAV
-808 IINKIARIVSPTLN
+808 IQRIAKVVSPTLN
-822 FEIGQVATYP
+822 INVGEVALYP
-832 IIQSSQYRDEVI
+832 IIQSSRYRDEVI
-844 RLVEAN
+844 RLVKAN
-850 RVLSKADWD
+850 RALSKSDWD
-859 SFETSWDFE
+859 AFETSWDFE
-868 GHPLLPANADSETKL
+868 RHPLLPTSGETKL
-883 SDTYTIWESTAKSRW
+883 SDAYAAWESAAESRW
-898 NQLKQN
+898 NKLKAN

-912 IEVYGMQGELTAEVE
+912 IEVYGMQGELTPEVE
-927 DKYVSVRKADLTRE
+927 GKYVSVRKADQSRE

-962 GLNFAGGEWGASTQG
+962 GLNFAGGEWNVSAQG
-977 DLVDED
+977 KLVDED

-1078 RYQPNLIATVRT
+1078 RYQPNLVATVRT
-1090 QYLLNTQNIYTKRLA
+1090 RYLLNTQNIYAKRLA

>member
-7 KLLKEFAMKSR
+7 KLLKDFAMKSR
-18 VSLTAL
+18 ETLTAL
-24 VTAKLHAEHVT
+24 VTAKLHAMHAT
-35 EDLNWIQ
+35 EDIAWVQ
-42 KGEIYQAEYVSKED
+42 KGEVYQAVIDGRNVTLYPG
-56 IRDKNNNII
+56 DK
-65 QPAEKR
+65 
-71 QTKPLSKVDK
+71 V
-81 ERYDNLRAAIKAE
+81 RYDNLRAAVKAE
-94 GIKQIVEKAAYTWF
+94 GIKQVTEKAAYTWF
-108 NRIVAIRYMELNEML
+108 NRIVAIRYMELREML
-123 PQGKHNEWLG
+123 PEGKHNEWLG

-152 NLRRVDLDL
+152 NLRRADLDL

-249 IAMKKKSAVEKDE
+249 IAMKKKSAIGKDE

-282 SLGCYWLEHGG
+282 SLGRYWLEHGG
-293 DKSLADNWKYLIK
+293 DPSLAGNWKYLIK
-306 SDQQTT
+306 GDQQTT
-312 TTKTMPNIEDVTFI
+312 AAKTMPNIKEVTLI

-340 EVFHQI
+340 EVFYQI

-361 LTHNLYGLDIDD
+361 LAHNIYGLDIDD

-423 KDTAEYLVDTFRDAK
+423 KDTAEYLLDTFRDAK
-438 EYGSILRVKPQN
+438 EYGSILRVKSQN
-450 YSDLQSQL
+450 YTDLQSQL

-495 YMNKYDAKL
+495 YLANGKFDKKL
-504 KAYIGANYPET
+504 KVYANNMYPESK
-515 RSDMYSVFMEVLS
+515 SDLYSIFMELCLNFIQ
-528 DHLVDGG
+528 DDGYVS
-535 RMAMV
+535 MINMQ
-540 TPDSWMFLTG
+540 SWMFLTG
-550 QAKLRERLEN
+550 QEKLRGFLQAN
-560 EAHISS
+560 SS
-566 MIHLGNGAFPDVVV
+566 ILNMVHLGPGAFPEMGGDVLQ
-580 STTAFT
+580 TTMFT
-586 LVKGDSTSAGDYIRD
+586 LRKGKTNLTGDYIRAIESRD
-601 VAGNEKT
+601 SYEKERLT
-608 KHTAA
+608 
-613 LAAIA
+613 LAAVG
-618 DPHHP
+618 DLSHP

-639 IIAYWASDALKQAFR
+639 VLAYWASEAVKKAIASKVRVKNVSQPEKGVAI
-654 TGRRLRDIAPPQKGA
+654 TGSDL
-669 VMSGKD
+669 
-675 EFLRLWWEIQED
+675 FLRRWWEPD
-687 KLSLNSQDRRDA
+687 YSFTSVDTASRDDA
-699 LMSGKKWFAY
+699 AESDYKWFAF
-709 DKAGDFR
+709 DKAGGSLR
-716 KWYGNNDYVINWLDD
+716 WYGLSDYVINWEND
-731 GRQYKANVL
+731 GAEYKSYVL
-740 KRYPYLKTPGF
+740 KQYPYLKTPGF
-751 VVQNEDNYFLPHLSY
+751 VVQNEHNYFLPHITYS
-766 GALSS
+766 ALSTTS
-771 GSMSVR
+771 ISFR
-777 YKNGFIHSG
+777 YKPAGFIHSFVG
-786 VAPGI
+786 PGL
-791 FADPGGLSYLH
+791 FAEADDLKWLQGA
-802 GILNSK
+802 LNSK
-808 IINKIARIVSPTLN
+808 PIQVIAAFISPTLN
-822 FEIGQVATYP
+822 FNIGEIAEYP
-832 IIQSSQYRDEVI
+832 IIHSEKYRSEVLA
-844 RLVEAN
+844 LVEECRSICKAN
-850 RVLSKADWD
+850 WD
-859 SFETSWDFE
+859 SFESSWDFE
-868 GHPLLPANADSETKL
+868 RHPLLPVSGETKIAETFKEW
-883 SDTYTIWESTAKSRW
+883 SIQSESHWDK
-898 NQLKQN
+898 LKAC

-912 IEVYGMQGELTAEVE
+912 IEVYGMQDELTPTVE
-927 DKYVSVRKADLTRE
+927 DKNVNIRKADVSRE

-950 GVIFGRYSLDKP
+950 GVIFGRYSLSSP
-962 GLNFAGGEWGASTQG
+962 GLNFAGGEWNASAQG
-977 DLVDED
+977 KLADED

-998 IKKLRDF
+998 VKKLRDF

-1078 RYQPNLIATVRT
+1078 RYQPNLVATVRT
-1090 QYLLNTQNIYTKRLA
+1090 QYLLRTQDIYAKRLA
-1105 ELEAKTTLNNDE
+1105 ELEAKSVLNNDE

-1123 LVAKL
+1123 LIAKL

-1137 IGVAASESIELDLD
+1137 IGVAASEAIELDLD

-1168 KPGSEILEMKGVK
+1168 KPDSEILEIKGVR